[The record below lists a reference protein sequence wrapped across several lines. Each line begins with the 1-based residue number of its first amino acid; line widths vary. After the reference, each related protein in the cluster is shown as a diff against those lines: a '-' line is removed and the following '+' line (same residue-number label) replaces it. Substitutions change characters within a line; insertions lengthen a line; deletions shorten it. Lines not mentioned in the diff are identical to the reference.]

1 MMSPRRRRPVVHAW
15 ATAIS
20 IALTLNAW
28 VTLNPT
34 SQPFVRRHSSSPAH
48 FNS

>member
-1 MMSPRRRRPVVHAW
+1 MQAW

-20 IALTLNAW
+20 IALTLHAW
-28 VTLNPT
+28 VTLYPT
-34 SQPFVRRHSSSPAH
+34 SQPFVRRHSSRPAH